1 MFPCHPHSNL
11 PLMFV
16 DINAR
21 PEAGIT
27 SNQAYSW
34 EKNNDLSTT
43 LSLLDKNNH
52 NLSKPEKE
60 LLLWHARLGH
70 AGFGW
75 IQGLMLKRKGK
86 HGEPPEPPVMPT
98 RTNEAGRCDPPK
110 CPACQLGKQHRRPHR
125 HSLKKIRPE
134 REMSIKRD
142 LEPLSSLH

>member
-1 MFPCHPHSNL
+1 
-11 PLMFV
+11 MFV

-60 LLLWHARLGH
+60 LLLWHTRLGH

-98 RTNEAGRCDPPK
+98 RTNEAW
-110 CPACQLGKQHRRPHR
+110 
-125 HSLKKIRPE
+125 SLIGHVTSSNGVDASCICSSTLNKKNLFNAIFE
-134 REMSIKRD
+134 S
-142 LEPLSSLH
+142 